1 MKEYPQPQD
10 VITTHQQVQKL
21 RVTNAKPTNENEKLT
36 KSNEE
41 VTATIQHQM
50 VMDLL

>member
-1 MKEYPQPQD
+1 MKKCPQPQD
-10 VITTHQQVQKL
+10 VITTHQQVHKL
-21 RVTNAKPTNENEKLT
+21 RVANAKLTNENEKLT

-41 VTATIQHQM
+41 MTATIQHQM